1 IHRTEPYVYSQMIAG
16 RAAVHYGEAKNSF
29 LTGTAAWA
37 FVDISQA
44 ILGIAPTLDGL
55 SVKPCVPAELGDYSV
70 TRRYRG
76 SLYNIR
82 VTRLDGKSGLTVNGQ
97 AIEGNVIPVPA
108 EGSTVDVICFI

>member
-1 IHRTEPYVYSQMIAG
+1 MIAG

-44 ILGIAPTLDGL
+44 ILGVQPTLDGL
-55 SVKPCVPAELGDYSV
+55 SVKPCVPEELGDYSV